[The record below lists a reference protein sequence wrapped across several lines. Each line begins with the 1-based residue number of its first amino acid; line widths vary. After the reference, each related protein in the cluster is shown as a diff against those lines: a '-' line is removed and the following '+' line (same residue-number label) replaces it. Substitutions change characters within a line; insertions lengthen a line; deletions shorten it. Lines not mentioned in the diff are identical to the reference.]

1 VPIATSPLR
10 IVNAMLGRGLGGLE
24 QALLDYGDALSR
36 LGHEVHA
43 VIHPDAAIRPALV
56 ARGMIWHGLP
66 HRGSW
71 DVIAAIRLRLLLQRL
86 HADVC
91 IAHGNR
97 AMSLLRQAGANP
109 LIAVLPNY
117 KMRCRSAAAVFYPT
131 LDLRRHAQS
140 QGVQDTCLYHIPSM
154 VGVPPTP
161 PSRVRRQPPVIG
173 AMGRFVPKKGFDM
186 FIAAL
191 GRLRSQGV
199 PFRAVLAGDGPE
211 RAALEELAARHG
223 LAEALAFPGWV
234 DDKRT
239 FFAGVDIFCLPS
251 HHEPFGIVLIEAM
264 AQAMPIVSTDS
275 EGPSEIL
282 RDGSDGILVPRGNV
296 ERLAQAL
303 GGLIT
308 DPERAALLGADAYR
322 HARETFDMPCVGAR
336 LEGAVRRVAQGMP
349 LLNADEIGIT
359 A

>member
-1 VPIATSPLR
+1 
-10 IVNAMLGRGLGGLE
+10 MLGRGLGGLE

-117 KMRCRSAAAVFYPT
+117 KMRCRGAAAVFYPT

-282 RDGSDGILVPRGNV
+282 HDGSDGILVPRGNV
-296 ERLAQAL
+296 ERLAEAL

-322 HARETFDMPCVGAR
+322 HARDTFDMSCVGAR
-336 LEGAVRRVAQGMP
+336 LDVAVRRVVQGMP
-349 LLNADEIGIT
+349 LLNADEIGVT

>member
-1 VPIATSPLR
+1 LR

-24 QALLDYGDALSR
+24 QALLDYGDVLSR
-36 LGHEVHA
+36 FGNEVHA

-56 ARGMIWHGLP
+56 ERGTIWHGLP
-66 HRGSW
+66 NRGPW
-71 DVIAAIRLRLLLQRL
+71 DVIAALRLRLLLRRL

-117 KMRCRSAAAVFYPT
+117 KMRCRGAAAVFHPT
-131 LDLRRHAQS
+131 LDLKRHAQS
-140 QGVQDTCLYHIPSM
+140 QGVVLDTCLYHIPSM
-154 VGVPPTP
+154 VDVPPALP
-161 PSRVRRQPPVIG
+161 LRIPRQPPIIG
-173 AMGRFVPKKGFDM
+173 AMGRFVPKKGFDI

-199 PFRAVLAGDGPE
+199 PFRAILAGDGPE
-211 RAALEELAARHG
+211 RAALEQLAARHG

-234 DDKRT
+234 QDKQT
-239 FFAGVDIFCLPS
+239 FFAGVDVFCLPS

-282 RDGSDGILVPRGNV
+282 HDGSDGILVPRGNV
-296 ERLAQAL
+296 ELLAQAL

-322 HARETFDMPCVGAR
+322 HARETFDMPCVGAQ
-336 LEGAVRRVAQGMP
+336 LDVAVRRVVQSGS
-349 LLNADEIGIT
+349 LLTADEIGAT